1 MATWI
6 IAYNQNGNTSML
18 KVKSDHRPDL
28 DEAVDLVTKKAERDY
43 EELDFE
49 SDIDL
54 GLEPSPALLLVERF
68 GITVTGIAQC

>member
-6 IAYNQNGNTSML
+6 IAYNQNGNTSMI
-18 KVKSDHRPDL
+18 KVKSDHQPDL
-28 DEAVDLVTKKAERDY
+28 DEAVNLVTQKAEQDY

-49 SDIDL
+49 PDL
-54 GLEPSPALLLVERF
+54 NEEQTPALLLVERF

>member
-1 MATWI
+1 MSTWI

-18 KVKSDHRPDL
+18 KVRSEHRPDL
-28 DEAVDLVTKKAERDY
+28 DEAVALVTQKAERDY

-49 SDIDL
+49 PDL
-54 GLEPSPALLLVERF
+54 KEEQTPALLLVERF

>member
-18 KVKSDHRPDL
+18 KVKSEHCPDL
-28 DEAVDLVTKKAERDY
+28 DEAVDLLTQKAEQDY

-49 SDIDL
+49 PDL
-54 GLEPSPALLLVERF
+54 SVERTPALLLVERF
-68 GITVTGIAQC
+68 GITVAGIAQC